1 MMAKTVLIIAYYFPP
16 LGMGGVQ
23 RMSKLAKYLPQNG
36 YEVCVLTVKPIRYA
50 AYDVGLLEEMPM
62 EVGIFRSGSTD
73 PARIGR
79 FLPFSPVM
87 ASAVKRTA
95 NDKGKRLWPDSKIG
109 WRRPALRLAHKI
121 LADHPIDIILSS
133 SPPMTG
139 HLVAME
145 LKREFSLP
153 WVADFRDVWEVNP
166 PERLYADRDRV
177 DQAYHLL
184 DEIAA
189 SADAVTRVNDS
200 IGRTVFASAVTI
212 MGGFDPDD
220 FSGIA
225 DRDEHFTLC
234 YVGTVGPLAPMECF
248 FHAAAE
254 ASKADS
260 EFAAEVRFR
269 FIGINDADAILN
281 LAAGYGLKERIS
293 IMGYLPHRQALTQA
307 VQASVYVLSVP
318 REHPIITTGKLF
330 DYLALPGPILA
341 AAPSGGE
348 AEKIINAYNAGLCSD
363 PDDVSK
369 LADNMLKL
377 FLHHRRGLK
386 WEKRDAGDL
395 TRPEAARQ
403 FAALFD
409 RVISG

>member
-36 YEVCVLTVKPIRYA
+36 YEVCVLTVKPISYA
-50 AYDVGLLEEMPM
+50 AYDASLLEELPE
-62 EVGIFRSGSTD
+62 EVRIFRCGSSD
-73 PARIGR
+73 PARISR
-79 FLPFSPVM
+79 FLPFSTRL
-87 ASAVKRTA
+87 ASAVKHAAEDRR
-95 NDKGKRLWPDSKIG
+95 KRLWPDSKIG
-109 WRRPALRLAHKI
+109 WRRPALSLACKI
-121 LADHPIDIILSS
+121 LTDHPIDIILSS
-133 SPPMTG
+133 SPPITG
-139 HLVAME
+139 HLVAMD

-177 DQAYHLL
+177 DQAYRLL
-184 DEIAA
+184 GDIAA

-200 IGRTVFASAVTI
+200 IGRDAFAAAVTI
-212 MGGFDPDD
+212 RGGFDPDD
-220 FSGIA
+220 FVGIA
-225 DRDEHFTLC
+225 GRDKHFTLC

-269 FIGINDADAILN
+269 FIGVNDADAILN
-281 LAAGYGLKERIS
+281 LAAGFGLKERVE
-293 IMGYLPHRQALTQA
+293 IMGYRPHREALAQAAQT
-307 VQASVYVLSVP
+307 SVCVLSVP
-318 REHPIITTGKLF
+318 REHPVITTGKLF

-348 AEKIINAYNAGLCSD
+348 AEKIIKANNAGLCSD
-363 PDDVSK
+363 PDDVLK
-369 LADNMLKL
+369 LADNMLRL
-377 FLHHRRGLK
+377 FQHQRRGLK
-386 WEKRDAGDL
+386 WEKRDVGNL

-409 RVISG
+409 RVING